1 MRCDLHV
8 HSWHSGMCFPP
19 PFRGFCRES
28 TSQPEDVYRR
38 LKRRGMDLVTLTDH
52 DSIDGAEAL
61 RRCPDFFASEEVTC
75 RLPSG
80 TTIHA
85 GVYDVNERQHVEIQ
99 RRRDDFPSLVAYF
112 KEQKL
117 FFSLHHFFS
126 GLTGSR
132 KVEDFAWCES
142 HLPALETRN
151 GHVLRPGNRDAALL
165 AQRMGKARVGGS
177 DGHTLASVGTTYT
190 WVPGARNKAEF
201 LEGLRRGR
209 GRARG
214 ESGGYFKL
222 TLDALRISGGMMRE
236 QPLTAI
242 LAPLVLLLPVATLVN
257 YVREF
262 TLAHLWWQ
270 RWARQE
276 SSRSLAK
283 RRCRPDVRESW
294 A

>member
-28 TSQPEDVYRR
+28 YSQPEDVYRR

-61 RRCPDFFASEEVTC
+61 RRYPDFFASEEVTC

-85 GVYDVNERQHVEIQ
+85 GVYDVSERQHIEIQ
-99 RRRDDFPSLVAYF
+99 RRRDDFPSLAAYLE
-112 KEQKL
+112 EQRL

-132 KVEDFAWCES
+132 KIEDFGWCES
-142 HLPALETRN
+142 HFPALETRN
-151 GHVLRPGNRDAALL
+151 GHVLPSANRHAALL

-177 DGHTLASVGTTYT
+177 DGHTLASLGATYT
-190 WVPGARNKAEF
+190 WVPGTRNKTEF
-201 LEGLRRGR
+201 LEGLRRGL
-209 GRARG
+209 GRPRG

-222 TLDALRISGGMMRE
+222 TLDALRIAREMMRE

-242 LAPLVLLLPVATLVN
+242 LAPLMLLLPVATLVN
-257 YVREF
+257 YMREF
-262 TLAHLWWQ
+262 TLAQLWWQ
-270 RWARQE
+270 RWTRE
-276 SSRSLAK
+276 EPFRSFAK
-283 RRCRPDVRESW
+283 RRGRPEVRELW